1 MEFNELSLLL
11 LREDVGETYDA
22 VARSAALA
30 VGAEV
35 CHLALY
41 DADAHQLIARR
52 PRYEAQGEA
61 VPQYRLPPSP
71 ASARVLETGQA
82 YVSNDPAHDPLY
94 EPSVGQRGIR
104 SILTVP
110 VARGERIQGLLY
122 ALNKPGGFTAED
134 ARTLTALA
142 GAAAVTL
149 ENVRLYGEERDRR
162 VLNEGLSEL
171 SRALV
176 STHSEDLVLGTV
188 LDHLRRVMRYDAA
201 VATVLVEGSLLR
213 VAASRGG
220 DPGFEVDLDS
230 VRPLALAL
238 KSTRPVVLGRLDPT
252 LVRLGL
258 RAVGGPVLVAPL
270 SASGEV
276 LGAFLFVFEEYVIM
290 ERDLH
295 LAGAFADHA
304 ALFLEA
310 GTLLRRE
317 QQARARTA
325 AVARITR
332 FAVTRHEPD
341 SLLQAVA
348 PEILG
353 LSGADRVVIYLAQP
367 RSQVLVPVAEAGAG
381 PGEDSAIRQS
391 RLDLRSGP
399 FAPLALERTPLLF
412 EGTACARLPPFHGA
426 SSLLAI
432 PLAPREEVLGAIVL
446 ASLKRRRGFE
456 AALVEFLYDV
466 AQQVALGVEN
476 ARLFAALSQLAST
489 DELTQLSNRRRFT
502 ETLRIELARSLR
514 AGSAVS
520 LVLADIDHLKKINDS
535 FGHPAGDA
543 AIRHVA
549 AALRMGRREPDL
561 AARLGGEEFALLLAD
576 TDLGGAVGAAER
588 LLQYLNTHPLAGVGI
603 VTVSLGVASCPGD
616 AGSEEELIQRADE
629 RLYAAKAAG
638 RNRICSSTV
647 QAALPFG
654 NSD

>member
-41 DADAHQLIARR
+41 DALTHELIARR
-52 PRYEAQGEA
+52 PRYEAPGEA
-61 VPQYRLPPSP
+61 VPQYRLPPTP
-71 ASARVLETGQA
+71 ASARVIETGEP

-94 EPSVGQRGIR
+94 EPSIGPRGIR

-110 VARGERIQGLLY
+110 VRYGEHILGLLY
-122 ALNKPGGFTAED
+122 AINKPGGFTAED

-176 STHSEDLVLGTV
+176 CTHSEDLVLGTV

-201 VATVLVEGSLLR
+201 AAVVFEGSLLR

-220 DPGFEVDLDS
+220 DPGFEVELDS
-230 VRPLALAL
+230 AKPLAMAL
-238 KSTRPVVLGRLDPT
+238 KSTRPVVLGNLDAT
-252 LVRLGL
+252 LARLGL

-270 SASGEV
+270 VAAGEV
-276 LGAFLFVFEEYVIM
+276 LGAFLFVFEEYVIL

-325 AVARITR
+325 AAARITR
-332 FAVTRHEPD
+332 LAVTRHEPD

-367 RSQVLVPVAEAGAG
+367 RSQILVPVAEAGAG
-381 PGEDSAIRQS
+381 PAEDDSIRQS

-399 FAPLALERTPLLF
+399 FAPLALERRPLLF
-412 EGTACARLPPFHGA
+412 EGEACARMPPFHGA

-446 ASLKRRRGFE
+446 VSLKRRRGFE

-489 DELTQLSNRRRFT
+489 DELTQLANRRRFT
-502 ETLRIELARSLR
+502 ETLRIELARSQR
-514 AGSAVS
+514 AGGSVS

-576 TDLGGAVGAAER
+576 TDLGGATGAAER
-588 LLQYLNTHPLAGVGI
+588 LLQYLNTHALAGVGI
-603 VTVSLGVASCPGD
+603 VTVSLGVAACPGD

-629 RLYAAKAAG
+629 RLYAAKAGG
-638 RNRICSSTV
+638 RNRICSSTA

-654 NSD
+654 NGD